1 MDVSSYAS
9 VLVFLGFGLVF
20 VLINYALNA
29 LITARTPEP
38 QKYDSYECGEV
49 PQGTGQ
55 IQYNVRYFIFALI
68 FVLFDVEVIFVFP
81 WAVVFRELGMFAFVE
96 MLIFLTILI
105 LGLVYAWRKGVL
117 HWFSR
122 PVEH

>member
-1 MDVSSYAS
+1 MEISNYTAVA
-9 VLVFLGFGLVF
+9 VFLGFGLAF
-20 VLINYALNA
+20 VCINYILNA
-29 LITARTPEP
+29 LITKRQPEP
-38 QKYDSYECGEV
+38 QKYDVYECGEV
-49 PQGTGQ
+49 PEGVAQ
-55 IQYNVRYFIFALI
+55 IKYNVRYFIFALI
-68 FVLFDVEVIFVFP
+68 FVLFDVEVIFVVP

-96 MLIFLTILI
+96 MLIFLSILI

>member
-1 MDVSSYAS
+1 MDISNYNAVAI
-9 VLVFLGFGLVF
+9 FIGFGLVF
-20 VLINYALNA
+20 VVINYTLNA
-29 LITARTPEP
+29 LITRKVAEP

-49 PQGTGQ
+49 PQGTAQ
-55 IQYNVRYFIFALI
+55 VQYNVRYFIFALI

-81 WAVVFRELGMFAFVE
+81 WAVVFRELGLFAFVE
-96 MLIFLTILI
+96 MLIFLLILI

-117 HWFSR
+117 HWFTR

>member
-1 MDVSSYAS
+1 MDISNYNAVAI
-9 VLVFLGFGLVF
+9 FIGFGLVF
-20 VLINYALNA
+20 VVINYTLNA
-29 LITARTPEP
+29 LITRKVAEP

-49 PQGTGQ
+49 PQGTAQ
-55 IQYNVRYFIFALI
+55 VQYNVRYFMFALI

-81 WAVVFRELGMFAFVE
+81 WAVVFRELGLFAFVE
-96 MLIFLTILI
+96 MLIFLLILI

-117 HWFSR
+117 HWFTR

>member
-1 MDVSSYAS
+1 MNLADYAA
-9 VLVFLGFGLVF
+9 VAVFIGFGLVF
-20 VLINYALNA
+20 VCFNYFLNS
-29 LITARTPEP
+29 LVTKKVPEP
-38 QKYDSYECGEV
+38 QKYDTYECGEV
-49 PQGTGQ
+49 PQGTGHV
-55 IQYNVRYFIFALI
+55 QYNVRYFIFALI
-68 FVLFDVEVIFVFP
+68 FVLFDVEVIFIFP

-96 MLIFLTILI
+96 MLVFLLILI

>member
-1 MDVSSYAS
+1 MDVSNYAA
-9 VLVFLGFGLVF
+9 VAVFLGFGMLF
-20 VLINYALNA
+20 VLINFILN
-29 LITARTPEP
+29 LILTEQSPEP
-38 QKYDSYECGEV
+38 QKYDTYECGEV
-49 PQGTGQ
+49 PEGAGQ
-55 IQYNVRYFIFALI
+55 VQYNVRYFIFALI
-68 FVLFDVEVIFVFP
+68 FVLFDVEVIFLFP

-96 MLIFLTILI
+96 MLIFLAILI